1 MIRPGLP
8 EHMPRL
14 IEMGRAFFAA
24 SALARVA
31 EFDDGSF
38 VETVEGFS
46 AVDALYVAE
55 HGAGIVGMIGALV
68 YPAWF
73 NKRHLTGQELFWWV
87 DPEWRGRGHGMALY
101 RRLMERIE
109 AQRLAS
115 FTMGSTETLK
125 PAALARFYRREGYVP
140 TERLFAK
147 RF

>member
-1 MIRPGLP
+1 
-8 EHMPRL
+8 MPRL
-14 IEMGRAFFAA
+14 VEMGRAFFAA

-31 EFDDGSF
+31 EFDDASF
-38 VETVEGFS
+38 IETVEGFS
-46 AVDALYVAE
+46 AADALYVAALE
-55 HGAGIVGMIGALV
+55 AETVVGMIGALV

-87 DPEWRGRGHGMALY
+87 DPAWRGRGHGMALY
-101 RRLMERIE
+101 RRLMARIE